1 MDLKNIYSLFHVI
14 MFSSIFIIGC
24 NQEKIDTDVPD
35 VSDVSVNTI
44 RMDGVIGDIT
54 LLSRVHWLPDD
65 NGKLLF
71 NWDNTN
77 DEMQSI
83 VYGTDGIKNFEGGA
97 AFSYVTV
104 NTVADERLKANLS
117 IQKKLSVSYAT
128 GDKIYA
134 FSPVKESA
142 ATASVNEQKVVV
154 SMTIPLAQ
162 SQNGAGDTDFI
173 SRYAL
178 IAGGGDVNVD
188 GETAS
193 TSINFNV
200 IPTLFCFNITNNTG
214 EELVVNEVSIKG
226 TLNNVAALSI
236 DDSGINPLY
245 SGGTEDNE
253 FKVSVSGMAIENAG
267 NGIVYAIAFPSTI
280 QKDDVLTFSFKGIYG
295 SNNIILNKDVTIG
308 TEMKFDSNKYQ
319 IFNMPV
325 SLDEL
330 SVNWNEASWGNIVDT
345 PVTGSSSSV
354 DVTNGVNSWGGMQD
368 NNITGNKN

>member
-1 MDLKNIYSLFHVI
+1 

-24 NQEKIDTDVPD
+24 NQEKIDTDVPG

-44 RMDGVIGDIT
+44 RMDGVIGDNT
-54 LLSRVHWLPDD
+54 FLSRVHWSPED

-77 DEMQSI
+77 DEMQSV
-83 VYGTDGIKNFEGGA
+83 VYGTGGIRKFEGDA
-97 AFSYVTV
+97 TFSYVTV
-104 NTVADERLKANLS
+104 NTVADDRLKAKLS
-117 IQKKLSVSYAT
+117 MQKKLSEGYAT
-128 GDKIYA
+128 GDKVYA
-134 FSPVKESA
+134 FSPVKEGV
-142 ATASVNEQKVVV
+142 ATASVNGQKVEV
-154 SMTIPLAQ
+154 SMTIPLVQ
-162 SQNGAGDTDFI
+162 SQNGAGNTDFI
-173 SRYAL
+173 SKYAL
-178 IAGGGDVNVD
+178 IAGVGDVNVD

-214 EELVVNEVSIKG
+214 EKLMVNEVSVKG

-236 DDSGINPLY
+236 DASGMNPQYL
-245 SGGTEDNE
+245 GGTADNE

-308 TEMKFDSNKYQ
+308 SEMSFDSNKYQ
-319 IFNMPV
+319 IFNIPV
-325 SLDEL
+325 SLDVL

-345 PVTGSSSSV
+345 SVTGSSSPV
-354 DVTNGVNSWGGMQD
+354 DVTNGVNSWGDMTD
-368 NNITGNKN
+368 NNITGNKTN

>member
-1 MDLKNIYSLFHVI
+1 MDLKNIYSLFPVI

-54 LLSRVHWLPDD
+54 LLSRVHWSPDD

-134 FSPVKESA
+134 FSPVK
-142 ATASVNEQKVVV
+142 
-154 SMTIPLAQ
+154 
-162 SQNGAGDTDFI
+162 
-173 SRYAL
+173 
-178 IAGGGDVNVD
+178 
-188 GETAS
+188 
-193 TSINFNV
+193 
-200 IPTLFCFNITNNTG
+200 
-214 EELVVNEVSIKG
+214 
-226 TLNNVAALSI
+226 
-236 DDSGINPLY
+236 
-245 SGGTEDNE
+245 
-253 FKVSVSGMAIENAG
+253 
-267 NGIVYAIAFPSTI
+267 
-280 QKDDVLTFSFKGIYG
+280 
-295 SNNIILNKDVTIG
+295 
-308 TEMKFDSNKYQ
+308 
-319 IFNMPV
+319 
-325 SLDEL
+325 
-330 SVNWNEASWGNIVDT
+330 
-345 PVTGSSSSV
+345 
-354 DVTNGVNSWGGMQD
+354 
-368 NNITGNKN
+368 

>member
-1 MDLKNIYSLFHVI
+1 MDLKNIYSLFPVI
-14 MFSSIFIIGC
+14 MFSSIFVIGC

-35 VSDVSVNTI
+35 ESDVSVNTI

-54 LLSRVHWLPDD
+54 LLSRVYWSPDD

-134 FSPVKESA
+134 FSPVKEGA

-162 SQNGAGDTDFI
+162 SQNGAGDIDFI

-236 DDSGINPLY
+236 DDSGVNPQY

>member
-1 MDLKNIYSLFHVI
+1 MDLKNIYSLFPVI

-54 LLSRVHWLPDD
+54 LLSRVHWSPDD

-134 FSPVKESA
+134 FSPVKEGA

-154 SMTIPLAQ
+154 SMTIPLEQ
-162 SQNGAGDTDFI
+162 SQNGARNTDFI

-236 DDSGINPLY
+236 DDSGVNSQY

-253 FKVSVSGMAIENAG
+253 FKVSVSGMVIENAG

-280 QKDDVLTFSFKGIYG
+280 QQDDVLTFSFKGNYG
-295 SNNIILNKDVTIG
+295 SNNITLNKDVTIG
-308 TEMKFDSNKYQ
+308 SEMRFDSNKYQ

-345 PVTGSSSSV
+345 SVTGSSSSV
-354 DVTNGVNSWGGMQD
+354 DVTNGVNSWGDMQD